1 MAGARQAKR
10 PAAEGPET
18 YLAALGER
26 VRAWRARRGM
36 TRRQLARDSGVSER
50 YLAQLE
56 SGHGNVSILLLR
68 QIAAAMNMPVEDLL
82 REGAE
87 PPAERALL
95 TQALRRLSP
104 EQLDEA
110 RALIAR
116 RFGGTLAE
124 RRARIA
130 LIGLR
135 GAGKSTLGAAL
146 AKRLKIPFVQLDR
159 LVEEAAG
166 MRLDEVFDLLGQ
178 PAFRRLER
186 QALERALAEHPR
198 AVLEAG
204 GGVAAEAETYER
216 LLASC
221 FTVWLR
227 ARPEQHMARVAA
239 QGDFRPMAGSREAM
253 ADLKRILEERET
265 LYRKAD
271 AQLDTSALDVRE
283 AVDALAALVEA

>member
-1 MAGARQAKR
+1 MAGERRTKR
-10 PAAEGPET
+10 PAADGPEA

-36 TRRQLARDSGVSER
+36 TRKQLARDSGVSER

-56 SGHGNVSILLLR
+56 GGRGNVSILLLR
-68 QIAAAMNMPVEDLL
+68 QIAGAMNTPLEELL
-82 REGAE
+82 REGPE
-87 PPAERALL
+87 PPAELALL
-95 TQALRRLSP
+95 TQRLRRLSP

-110 RALIAR
+110 RALLAR
-116 RFGGTLAE
+116 RFGADAD
-124 RRARIA
+124 RRGRIA

-146 AKRLKIPFVQLDR
+146 AKRLKLPFVQLDA

-186 QALERALAEHPR
+186 QALERAVAAHPR
-198 AVLEAG
+198 MVLEAG

-239 QGDFRPMAGSREAM
+239 QGDFRPMAGNREAM
-253 ADLKRILEERET
+253 ADLRRILEGREA
-265 LYRKAD
+265 LYGKAD
-271 AQLDTSALDVRE
+271 AQLDTSGHSVRD
-283 AVDALAALVEA
+283 AVEALAKLAEA